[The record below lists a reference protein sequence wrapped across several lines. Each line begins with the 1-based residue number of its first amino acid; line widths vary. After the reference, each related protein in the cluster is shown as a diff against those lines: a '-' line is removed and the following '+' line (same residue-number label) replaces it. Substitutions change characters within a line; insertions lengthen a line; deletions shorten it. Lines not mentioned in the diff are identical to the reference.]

1 MEPQDEPG
9 FSIRFYTE
17 RYAPN
22 HEVTLRTDIGGW
34 DYDIYGDYSRTSDGR
49 GFWLFT
55 LDPSRYFPVA
65 GSTVQ
70 VSLVVDRSYRME
82 HEPLRFPSSGDH
94 HIQEDEV
101 KFGEVPDRF
110 LHGHDNLHV
119 FETPVQQHHFRANH
133 NQDVVYDAIV
143 VGSGMSGGIIADEL
157 SDRGA
162 NVLLLEAGSLL
173 FPTHIY
179 NLPGDWDPLK
189 DRYFVYGH
197 KTSTDSTFEGGVK
210 INLGGGSLF
219 WSGIIQQAEPW
230 EFGGHWPQAVQ
241 DYLTTEGGYDRA
253 LSLMRRQLTRGPYE
267 EQLVAEVTTQFPEYK
282 VARLPRARHQPH
294 LVELRDGRIIQQN
307 LIRESNGLFS
317 TVDLLLDSMAFPG
330 SAGNANLTINTNHMV
345 THVEAEGGHVNAV
358 ICEDLLANKRRR
370 FKGKFVILAAG
381 SLGSTRIAL
390 ASQLH
395 DPNHLIGKGL
405 TDHPNFSVRFEWPA
419 EDAPLGTQDH
429 AKLMIQHAD
438 AADQNHPYNIEVM
451 VNYQY
456 WDRRVADEDLWQQVI
471 VQAMNK
477 VSVDVQF
484 FFPSHLNDNNQVT
497 FDPAVGK
504 LSVYTEANEGGLRYE
519 SEVREAAVELQKVIG
534 KGRQAAISRSLRY
547 FSGAQI
553 GHSGGTMRM
562 GRAAS
567 SVVDETQRVH
577 SYDNLYVA
585 DLSVFPSILAAK
597 PSLTLAALSL
607 RLADTVL
614 GQLQRPAGNPEY
626 RGVRRR
632 AASLA
637 ETSTAETGAPEL

>member
-1 MEPQDEPG
+1 MEPQGEPS

-22 HEVTLRTDIGGW
+22 HDVTLRTDIAGW
-34 DYDIYGDYSRTSDGR
+34 DYEIFGDYTRGSDGR
-49 GFWLFT
+49 GFWLFAVD
-55 LDPSRYFPVA
+55 LSRYAPIA
-65 GSTVQ
+65 GSPVQ
-70 VSLVVDRSYRME
+70 ISLVVDRAYRMK
-82 HEPLRFPSSGDH
+82 HEPLSFPRSGEH

-101 KFGEVPDRF
+101 EFEDIPDRF
-110 LHGHDNLHV
+110 IHGHDNLHV
-119 FETPVQQHHFRANH
+119 FETPVQQHNFLANH
-133 NQDVVYDAIV
+133 NPDIVYDAIV
-143 VGSGMSGGIIADEL
+143 VGSGMSGGIVADEL

-162 NVLLLEAGSLL
+162 RVLLLEAGSVL

-197 KTSTDSTFEGGVK
+197 KPTTGSTFEGGIKV
-210 INLGGGSLF
+210 NFGGGSLF
-219 WSGIIQQAEPW
+219 WSGVIQQAQPW

-241 DYLTTEGGYDRA
+241 DYLITEGGYARA
-253 LSLMRRQLTRGPYE
+253 LSLMRKQLSRGPYE
-267 EQLVAEVTTQFPEYK
+267 EQLVAEVTSRFPEYK

-294 LVELRDGRIIQQN
+294 LVELPDGRIIQQN
-307 LIRESNGLFS
+307 LIRESNGMFS
-317 TVDLLLDSMAFPG
+317 TVDLLLDSMAFQG
-330 SAGNANLTINTNHMV
+330 AAGNANLTINTNHMV
-345 THVEAEGGHVNAV
+345 THVETAGEHVSAV

-390 ASQLH
+390 MSDLH

-405 TDHPNFSVRFEWPA
+405 TDHPAFSIRFEWPS
-419 EDAPLGTQDH
+419 ENAPIGTEDH

-438 AADQNHPYNIEVM
+438 AADQNHPYNIEVL

-471 VQAMNK
+471 VQSMNK
-477 VSVDVQF
+477 VSVEVQF
-484 FFPSHLNDNNQVT
+484 LFPSQLNDNNHVT
-497 FDPAVGK
+497 LDTAARK
-504 LSVYTEANEGGLRYE
+504 LLVHTEANKGGLRYGA
-519 SEVREAAVELQKVIG
+519 EVRDAAVGIQELIS
-534 KGRQAAISRSLRY
+534 KGRQPASSRGLRY
-547 FSGAQI
+547 YGGAQI
-553 GHSGGTMRM
+553 AHSGGTLRM
-562 GRAAS
+562 GPAAT

-585 DLSVFPSILAAK
+585 DLSVFPSTLAAK

-607 RLADTVL
+607 RLADTIL
-614 GQLQRPAGNPEY
+614 GQLQKPTGSPKY

-632 AASLA
+632 AASLL
-637 ETSTAETGAPEL
+637 ETSNTETGTT